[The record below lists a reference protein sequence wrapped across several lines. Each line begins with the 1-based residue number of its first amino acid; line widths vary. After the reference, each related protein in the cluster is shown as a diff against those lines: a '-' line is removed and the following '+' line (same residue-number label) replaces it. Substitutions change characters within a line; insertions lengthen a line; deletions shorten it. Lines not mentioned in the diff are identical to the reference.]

1 MKVRI
6 GGRVREVETRVEGDA
21 VVVVLDGASHRVPY
35 QRDPDGTLRLT
46 IGGRTVPAW
55 SDGTWAVADGRAR
68 RIELV
73 AAAAKEDLP
82 DRITPPM
89 PAVVVRVLVSIGA
102 TVARGE
108 RVVVISA
115 MKTETA
121 LKAPRDG
128 VVKAIN
134 VVAGQ
139 NVRPGEL
146 LVELE

>member
-6 GGRVREVETRVEGDA
+6 GGAIRDVETRVEQE
-21 VVVVLDGASHRVPY
+21 VVVVTLDGLSHRIPY
-35 QRDPDGTLRLT
+35 QRDPDGTLRLSVS
-46 IGGRTVPAW
+46 GRTVPAW

-68 RIELV
+68 TIERV
-73 AAAAKEDLP
+73 ASAAKEDLP

-89 PAVVVRVLVSIGA
+89 PAVVVRVLVAVGA
-102 TVARGE
+102 PVVRGE
-108 RVVVISA
+108 RLVVISA
-115 MKTETA
+115 MKTETT

-128 VVKAIN
+128 IVKVVN